1 MFTAKRMRARYGLA
15 VTAARS
21 LVAMA
26 ELRAEA
32 VAMTTAS
39 APHSLGLAPATLFF
53 DGVCGF
59 CTREVRWLLKHD
71 TTGRITFAALQGETA
86 ARVRAAIP
94 GSIPDELE
102 TMVLAEADG
111 EGVRFAYRSD
121 AAMRILDVTGAAPW
135 VHRAL
140 RVTPRV
146 VRELGYRFIAR
157 YRYRIW
163 GQLDACLVPR
173 PDQQARFLP

>member
-1 MFTAKRMRARYGLA
+1 M
-15 VTAARS
+15 
-21 LVAMA
+21 
-26 ELRAEA
+26 
-32 VAMTTAS
+32 
-39 APHSLGLAPATLFF
+39 APATVFF

-71 TTGRITFAALQGETA
+71 PTDSVTFAPLQGETA
-86 ARVRAAIP
+86 ARVRDAIP

-121 AAMRILDVTGAAPW
+121 AAVRILEITGAAPW
-135 VHRAL
+135 VRRAL
-140 RVTPRV
+140 RVTPRA

-173 PDQQARFLP
+173 PDQRARFLP